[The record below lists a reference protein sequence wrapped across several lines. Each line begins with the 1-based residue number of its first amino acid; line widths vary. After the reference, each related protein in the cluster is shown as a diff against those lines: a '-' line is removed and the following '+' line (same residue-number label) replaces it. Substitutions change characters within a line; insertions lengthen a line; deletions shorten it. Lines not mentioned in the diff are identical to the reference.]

1 MAKNSRA
8 TFLPKKVQRNLEIM
22 GEQIK
27 LARKRRRL
35 SLAAVAERA
44 QCAQLT
50 LIRVEKGIP
59 TVSIGVYARVLY
71 ALGLDEDILLIAQKD
86 KAGEA
91 MINTKLL
98 KKNQKNE
105 EEYDVFD

>member
-44 QCAQLT
+44 QCTQLT

-59 TVSIGVYARVLY
+59 TVSIGVYARILY